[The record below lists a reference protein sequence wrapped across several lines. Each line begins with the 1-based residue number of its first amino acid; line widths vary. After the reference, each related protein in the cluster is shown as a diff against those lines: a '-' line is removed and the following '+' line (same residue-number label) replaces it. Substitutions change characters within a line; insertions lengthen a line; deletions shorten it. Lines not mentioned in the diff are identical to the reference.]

1 MSKKLFENIKENL
14 KPRKS
19 LIDDTKAKIFKN
31 NMHTKNRIS
40 YNKKIAFVASFVLIL
55 AVCIPT
61 LLRNSSFLN
70 QKEPSDVSN
79 SSISNTSEM
88 KGVVVVAYSPKM
100 SGQTITANYINET
113 LPVKM
118 KPDVSVLLPSYSP
131 VMSSVP
137 GFPFEFKTMMT
148 DGTSTSDYDMEIS
161 VDNGS
166 LISWN
171 INTGE
176 IIDNAKLYKGKSK
189 ATLYWSPLNEQEIVE
204 NAQILVK
211 IYKNKEIICSQT
223 ITITQE
229 NQIFYATIN

>member
-19 LIDDTKAKIFKN
+19 LIDDTKTKILENNTYIKN
-31 NMHTKNRIS
+31 HIS
-40 YNKKIAFVASFVLIL
+40 YNKKIALAASFILVL

-61 LLRNSSFLN
+61 LLHNSNFPN
-70 QKEPSDVSN
+70 QKKPSIVSN

-113 LPVKM
+113 LPVEM
-118 KPDVSVLLPSYSP
+118 KPDISVVLPSYSP
-131 VMSSVP
+131 LMSSVP
-137 GFPFEFKTMMT
+137 GFPFEFKTKVT
-148 DGTSTSDYDMEIS
+148 DGTRASDYDMEIS

-189 ATLYWSPLNEQEIVE
+189 ETLYWSPLNKQEIAE
-204 NAQILVK
+204 NAEICVT
-211 IYKNKEIICSQT
+211 INKNKKKIFSQI
-223 ITITQE
+223 ITITQK
-229 NQIFYATIN
+229 NHVFYATVN